1 MSSPYINVLY
11 NRMWMRTIHRMATI
25 IVILGAL
32 NWLGIG
38 VYGTNTIARFLG
50 ARSVATRVIYCLIG
64 LSAISIMFHRDTY
77 LPFLGETVLP
87 CAAIPEQIPEGADT
101 QVQVKVAPGAK
112 IIYWAS
118 EPSNEGMKKL
128 KDWRKAYLTFL
139 NVGVVKADAEGV
151 ATLMVRNPQ
160 PYTVPW
166 MGRLEPHVHFREC
179 GDNGMMSR
187 IFTVYT
193 SSGKV
198 EPFIMIE

>member
-1 MSSPYINVLY
+1 
-11 NRMWMRTIHRMATI
+11 MATI

>member
-1 MSSPYINVLY
+1 
-11 NRMWMRTIHRMATI
+11 MWMRTIHRMATV

-77 LPFLGETVLP
+77 LPFLGEAVLP
-87 CAAIPEQIPEGADT
+87 CGAIPEQIPEGADT
-101 QVQVKVAPGAK
+101 QVQVKVTPGAK
-112 IIYWAS
+112 VIYWAS

-128 KDWRKAYLTFL
+128 NDWRKAYLKFL

-160 PYTVPW
+160 PYTTW
-166 MGRLEPHVHFREC
+166 MGSLEPHVHFREC

-198 EPFIMIE
+198 EAFTTIE